1 MSSERQAASTGR
13 RVSVST
19 TAKRASVNVEGDTA
33 RRVPEPHPSLPP
45 ARRRLISSVLAI
57 AATLAFATSGCG
69 GEASAEEKWADS
81 VCTDVN
87 DWRSELNQA
96 TDAIK
101 AELQSPEAG
110 TLAAIDAAV
119 RKAGG
124 ATRQLANDLKAHDA
138 PNGESGVQAKQEL
151 DALASQLEATMT
163 RVRQT
168 LDRVPEGAEVSE
180 IVNALASLAPEL
192 RSLAVNTSSTLQAV
206 QANGSDLKEGFEHA
220 NSCKEFR

>member
-1 MSSERQAASTGR
+1 
-13 RVSVST
+13 VSLRT
-19 TAKRASVNVEGDTA
+19 TAKRAPVSVEGDTA
-33 RRVPEPHPSLPP
+33 RPVPEPRPSRPP
-45 ARRRLISSVLAI
+45 ARRRLIFSVLAI
-57 AATLAFATSGCG
+57 AATLTFGAAGCG

-81 VCTDVN
+81 VCTDVS

-96 TDAIK
+96 TDAIR

-119 RKAGG
+119 RKAGD

-138 PNGESGVQAKQEL
+138 PNGESGAQAKQQL

-163 RVRQT
+163 SVRQA
-168 LDRVPEGAEVSE
+168 LDSVPEGADVSE
-180 IVNALASLAPEL
+180 IVHALAPLAPDL
-192 RSLAVNTSSTLQAV
+192 RSLAANASSTLQAV
-206 QANGSDLKEGFEHA
+206 QANGSDLKAGFEDA